1 MLTAEA
7 PRKIMVVDDT
17 VANLKLLEEMLS
29 EQGYVVRSF
38 PRGRLALAAAARE
51 LPDLILLDIQMPEM
65 DGFEVCERLK
75 ADPLLAEVPVI
86 FISAQH
92 ETMDKVRAFAL
103 GGVDYVTKPFQFAEV
118 DARVRTHLELR
129 QQKVALQESYERL
142 KELELMRENLAHM
155 VVHDMRSP
163 LFAVMMSIE
172 LVQMNVTNPPAKVT
186 KYLDMAMGNVNKLTE
201 MVNQLLDISRLES
214 GRMPMTKTR
223 GDLAAT
229 AQTVVESF
237 RTLAADRRINLVSTQ
252 PVLTSYDKDLVGRI
266 LTNLVGNALKFTPAE
281 EVVTVTLDQ
290 KGADARLSVT
300 DLGPGIPPEFREKIF
315 EKFTQLEGEKRK
327 YGTGLGLTFCKLAV
341 EAHGGLIGVESTA
354 DQSNTFWFTLPMEKD
369 RI

>member
-1 MLTAEA
+1 MPIAAE
-7 PRKIMVVDDT
+7 PPKIMVVDDT
-17 VANLKLLEEMLS
+17 VANLKLLEEMLGK
-29 EQGYVVRSF
+29 QGYLVRSF

-51 LPDLILLDIQMPEM
+51 HPDLVLLDIQMPEM
-65 DGFEVCERLK
+65 DGFEVCERFK
-75 ADPLLAEVPVI
+75 ADPLLAPIPII

-129 QQKVALQESYERL
+129 RQKVALQQSYERL
-142 KELELMRENLAHM
+142 KELELLRENLAHM

-163 LFAVMMSIE
+163 LFAIMMSLE
-172 LVQMNVTNPPAKVT
+172 LVQMNVASPPPKVT
-186 KYLDMAMGNVNKLTE
+186 KYLDMAVGNVNKLTE

-229 AQTVVESF
+229 AQTVVDSL
-237 RTLAADRRINLVSTQ
+237 RTLAADRRIILCATE
-252 PVLTSYDKDLVGRI
+252 PVLASYDKDLVGRI
-266 LTNLVGNALKFTPAE
+266 LTNLVGNALKFTPVEE
-281 EVVTVTLDQ
+281 EVKITLDR
-290 KGADARLSVT
+290 KGASARLSVT

-341 EAHGGLIGVESTA
+341 EAHGGEIGVDSLP
-354 DQSNTFWFTLPMEKD
+354 DQSNTFWFTLPIKE
-369 RI
+369 

>member
-1 MLTAEA
+1 MPIAAE
-7 PRKIMVVDDT
+7 PPKIMVVDDT
-17 VANLKLLEEMLS
+17 VANLKLLEEMLGK
-29 EQGYVVRSF
+29 QGYLVRSF

-65 DGFEVCERLK
+65 DGFEVCERFK
-75 ADPLLAEVPVI
+75 ADPLLAPIPII

-92 ETMDKVRAFAL
+92 ETMDKVRAFTL

-129 QQKVALQESYERL
+129 RQKVALQQSYERL
-142 KELELMRENLAHM
+142 KQLELVRENLAHM

-163 LFAVMMSIE
+163 LFAIMMALE
-172 LVQMNVTNPPAKVT
+172 LVQMNVSNPPPKAT
-186 KYLDMAMGNVNKLTE
+186 KYLDMAVGNANKLVE

-229 AQTVVESF
+229 AQTVVDSLH
-237 RTLAADRRINLVSTQ
+237 TLAADRRITLCASEPLVA
-252 PVLTSYDKDLVGRI
+252 SYDKDLVGRI
-266 LTNLVGNALKFTPAE
+266 LTNLVGNALKFTPVE
-281 EVVTVTLDQ
+281 EQVKITLDR
-290 KGADARLSVT
+290 KGSSARLSVT

-341 EAHGGLIGVESTA
+341 EAHGGEIGVDGHA
-354 DQSNTFWFTLPMEKD
+354 DHSNTFWFTLPMNE
-369 RI
+369 